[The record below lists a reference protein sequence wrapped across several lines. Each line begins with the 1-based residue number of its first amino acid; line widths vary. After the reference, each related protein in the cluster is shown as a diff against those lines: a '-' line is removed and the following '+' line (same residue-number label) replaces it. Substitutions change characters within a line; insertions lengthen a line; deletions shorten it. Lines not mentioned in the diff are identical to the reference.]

1 METKHDL
8 YPPFSI
14 SIGSWSVRVFRVNT
28 SPRLRVSSRRE
39 LQAKWLHTHFA
50 YEVFFVVDGKLELLT
65 EQGSREFSDSVVIIP
80 PHLSHISIPEA
91 ESYCLLFSFD
101 GSASID
107 RWLERGICSLPM
119 TAEMAFYIRQL
130 TRKTLEGT
138 QESEWAAE
146 HLASLIF
153 LELLHAVKPEHQS
166 LPTGKSR
173 HINAIDTCINRQLS
187 EKLTLEAVA
196 DQVHLSPK
204 QVSRILRQEYGSSFH
219 QLLQNKRLANA
230 VSLLKNTDMPI
241 ERIAVATFG
250 ASSNYFYAVFRE
262 KYGMTPLRYR
272 KELRS
277 R

>member
-1 METKHDL
+1 METKHEI
-8 YPPFSI
+8 YPPFLI
-14 SIGSWSVRVFRVNT
+14 SVGNWSVRVFRVNT
-28 SPRLRVSSRRE
+28 SPRLRVNSQRE
-39 LQAKWLHTHFA
+39 LQAEWLHTHFA

-80 PHLSHISIPEA
+80 PRISHISIPDA

-130 TRKTLEGT
+130 TQKTLIGN
-138 QESEWAAE
+138 QESERAAE

-153 LELLHAVKPEHQS
+153 LELLQAVKPERQA
-166 LPTGKSR
+166 LPSGKSR
-173 HINAIDTCINRQLS
+173 HINAIDSCINRQLS

-196 DQVHLSPK
+196 AQVHLSPK
-204 QVSRILRQEYGSSFH
+204 QVSRILRQEYGSSFS
-219 QLLQNKRLANA
+219 QLLRNKRLSNA

-241 ERIAVATFG
+241 EQIAAATFG
-250 ASSNYFYAVFRE
+250 ASSNYFYAVFRK

-272 KELRS
+272 KELHNR
-277 R
+277 